1 MALYQQM
8 ERSLEKTSTG
18 AIASEVARK
27 KQVPASD
34 GIEQLKAEKQ
44 TPVRLKGRNIES
56 FLRVGGQMM
65 VSNMIQFWSTKR
77 RLQVLGTKGLTF
89 EDFDWDPGTMVPA
102 GTSGEQFVQKF
113 KFYIQPGSLLSI
125 KRVEEKMEVL
135 MLRKMQAIDL
145 KTMYKKL
152 GGDYNVDEIEK
163 NLLEERKALAATGGP
178 PKPGKKPH

>member
-1 MALYQQM
+1 
-8 ERSLEKTSTG
+8 
-18 AIASEVARK
+18 
-27 KQVPASD
+27 
-34 GIEQLKAEKQ
+34 
-44 TPVRLKGRNIES
+44 
-56 FLRVGGQMM
+56 
-65 VSNMIQFWSTKR
+65 MIQFWSTKR

>member
-1 MALYQQM
+1 MAMMQM
-8 ERSLEKTSTG
+8 AEREMDQTSTG

-27 KQVPASD
+27 KQVPSGD

-65 VSNMIQFWSTKR
+65 VSNMIQFWSVKR
-77 RLQVLGTKGLTF
+77 RMQVLGTKGLTF
-89 EDFDWDPGTMVPA
+89 EDFDWDPGNMIPA
-102 GTSGEQFVQKF
+102 GTSGESFVQRF

-152 GGDYNVDEIEK
+152 GGDYNVEEIEQ
-163 NLLEERKALAATGGP
+163 NLIAERKAMAATAP
-178 PKPGKKPH
+178 PKGGHK

>member
-1 MALYQQM
+1 MPSG
-8 ERSLEKTSTG
+8 E
-18 AIASEVARK
+18 
-27 KQVPASD
+27 

-44 TPVRLKGRNIES
+44 TPIRLKGRNIES
-56 FLRVGGQMM
+56 FLRVGGTMM

-102 GTSGEQFVQKF
+102 GQTGEQFVQRF

-152 GGDYNVDEIEK
+152 GGDYNVEEIEA
-163 NLLEERKALAATGGP
+163 NILEERKAMAGTMP
-178 PKPGKKPH
+178 PKGKGGAHPK

>member
-1 MALYQQM
+1 
-8 ERSLEKTSTG
+8 
-18 AIASEVARK
+18 
-27 KQVPASD
+27 
-34 GIEQLKAEKQ
+34 
-44 TPVRLKGRNIES
+44 
-56 FLRVGGQMM
+56 MM

-102 GTSGEQFVQKF
+102 GTSGEQWVQKF

-163 NLLEERKALAATGGP
+163 NLLAERQALAATGGQ
-178 PKPGKKPH
+178 PKPKGAHK